1 MGKTGKNQEKQRLP
15 PQIPSQGRIFG
26 LSSASQAP
34 RFDVGEDFPD
44 DLPEIGRAQ
53 RAAAEVVAVAPAGRD
68 KRSHSRDIPEEFRAF
83 LELQGRGLMGTWGHQ
98 GRVPAHL

>member
-68 KRSHSRDIPEEFRAF
+68 KRSHSWDIPEE
-83 LELQGRGLMGTWGHQ
+83 
-98 GRVPAHL
+98 